1 MTKKNFLRRLLFV
14 QSQIATK
21 IVCFKN
27 FYLQVWRHC
36 NIRLAKMF
44 MSVTRNYPDLLV
56 FDLKNISVTQS
67 CATLQTHEVGID
79 VARVFLDDVA
89 SALDALAVV
98 DDVAVV
104 CDALSTADE
113 RRVVAVVLEGV
124 EAALAAA
131 DKEPLVAEFDS
142 PTKFALLEK
151 AVFVVL
157 AF

>member
-1 MTKKNFLRRLLFV
+1 
-14 QSQIATK
+14 
-21 IVCFKN
+21 
-27 FYLQVWRHC
+27 
-36 NIRLAKMF
+36 

-98 DDVAVV
+98 VV
-104 CDALSTADE
+104 CDALSAADE

-142 PTKFALLEK
+142 PPKFALLEK

-157 AF
+157 AFKYYIGSIDIIKPLSANR

>member
-1 MTKKNFLRRLLFV
+1 
-14 QSQIATK
+14 
-21 IVCFKN
+21 
-27 FYLQVWRHC
+27 
-36 NIRLAKMF
+36 

-67 CATLQTHEVGID
+67 CATLQTHEVGVD

-98 DDVAVV
+98 VV
-104 CDALSTADE
+104 CDALSAADE
-113 RRVVAVVLEGV
+113 CRVVAVVLEGV

-131 DKEPLVAEFDS
+131 DKEPLVAKFDS
-142 PTKFALLEK
+142 PPKFALLEK

>member
-1 MTKKNFLRRLLFV
+1 MPVTK
-14 QSQIATK
+14 
-21 IVCFKN
+21 
-27 FYLQVWRHC
+27 
-36 NIRLAKMF
+36 
-44 MSVTRNYPDLLV
+44 NYPDLLV

-67 CATLQTHEVGID
+67 CATLQTNEVGVN

-104 CDALSTADE
+104 CDDLSTADE

-142 PTKFALLEK
+142 PPKFALLEK
-151 AVFVVL
+151 AVLEIL
-157 AF
+157 AFKHYIGSIDIIKPLSTFR